1 MIRKTTIRTIATAT
15 TINNIIP
22 TSDPTTTGSIEASE
36 TKVYRERMNANLKII
51 CTCNML
57 KLSGIEKSFN

>member
-22 TSDPTTTGSIEASE
+22 TSDPTTTGIIEASE
-36 TKVYRERMNANLKII
+36 AKVYKERMNANLEII
-51 CTCNML
+51 HVIHVCTD
-57 KLSGIEKSFN
+57 IEESID